1 MQPWMWLV
9 LGLILVGVEIL
20 APGLF
25 LFWLGLA
32 AGLTGLL
39 AFVLDLSWQV
49 EWTIFAVLALV
60 LVGVGRELARRK
72 GKGDQPFLNQR
83 GNALV
88 GREFPLAEPIINGF
102 GAVRI
107 DDTIWRVSGP
117 DAPRGAR
124 VKVVGVDGATL
135 KVAAS

>member
-83 GNALV
+83 GKALV

-102 GAVRI
+102 GACGLM
-107 DDTIWRVSGP
+107 TPSGACQGP
-117 DAPRGAR
+117 DAPKGAR
-124 VKVVGVDGATL
+124 VKVVGVDGRR
-135 KVAAS
+135 